1 MRAPKAFRGL
11 PREVVVL
18 SAVAFSVAVGFGI
31 VAPAIPLFASRFG
44 VGKAAAATVISAF
57 AFMRFVSALGAGRLV
72 DRIGERVC
80 LATGIGVVAAS
91 SALAG
96 LASSYSQLLILRG
109 IGGIGSAMF
118 SVGAASL
125 LFRVVPSAQRG
136 RATSLW
142 YGGFLIGGIT
152 GPAFGGAIATVS
164 IRAPFFIY
172 AGTLAVAGTIAM
184 VALRS
189 TPLADPADKT
199 AAGRVRLGTALRDP
213 SYRAALA
220 ANFADG
226 WAVMGVRSALLPL
239 FVVEG
244 LHRSIVWT
252 GIGFFIVAGVNAAVL
267 LPAGSWADRYGRK
280 PLLVGGLAFSSL
292 SLAVLGIQ
300 QTLPGYLV
308 ALALLGFGSG
318 LLDVAPAA
326 IVGDVSGGR
335 GGTVVAAFQMS
346 GDAGVVSGP
355 VIAGRL
361 ADVTSYGV
369 AFGTTSGVL
378 GAAAVLALFAPETR
392 GRSGTV
398 SSGGGEGVGQVGEQV
413 VDVLDADG
421 EPHQVVGDLER

>member
-1 MRAPKAFRGL
+1 VL
-11 PREVVVL
+11 IL

-44 VGKAAAATVISAF
+44 VGKAAAASVISAF

-72 DRIGERVC
+72 DRFGERRC
-80 LATGIGVVAAS
+80 LATGIGVVATS

-96 LASSYSQLLILRG
+96 LATSYAQLLVLRG
-109 IGGIGSAMF
+109 IGGIGSALF

-125 LFRVVPSAQRG
+125 LFRVVPSEQRG

-152 GPAFGGAIATVS
+152 GPAFGGAIATAS

-172 AGTLAVAGTIAM
+172 AGTLAVAGSIAM

-189 TPLADPADKT
+189 TPLADPADRT
-199 AAGRVRLGTALRDP
+199 AAGRVRLGTALRNS

-239 FVVEG
+239 FVKEG
-244 LHRSIVWT
+244 LHRGVVWT
-252 GIGFFIVAGVNAAVL
+252 GIGFFVVAGVNALVL
-267 LPAGSWADRYGRK
+267 LPAGAWSDRYGRK
-280 PLLVGGLAFSSL
+280 PLLVSGLVLSSV
-292 SLAVLGIQ
+292 SLLVLGSL

-308 ALALLGFGSG
+308 ALVLLGLGSG

-326 IVGDVSGGR
+326 VVGDISAGR
-335 GGTVVAAFQMS
+335 GGTVVAAYQMS
-346 GDAGVVSGP
+346 GDAGVVAGP
-355 VIAGRL
+355 VIAGRI
-361 ADVTSYGV
+361 ADVASYGV
-369 AFGTTSGVL
+369 AFGATSGVL
-378 GAAAVLALFAPETR
+378 GAAAVLALIAPETR
-392 GRSGTV
+392 TRVT
-398 SSGGGEGVGQVGEQV
+398 
-413 VDVLDADG
+413 A
-421 EPHQVVGDLER
+421 RT

>member
-1 MRAPKAFRGL
+1 VL
-11 PREVVVL
+11 IL

-44 VGKAAAATVISAF
+44 VGKAAAASVISAF

-72 DRIGERVC
+72 DRFGERRC
-80 LATGIGVVAAS
+80 LATGIGVVATS

-96 LASSYSQLLILRG
+96 LASSYSQLIVLRG
-109 IGGIGSAMF
+109 IGGIGSALF

-125 LFRVVPSAQRG
+125 LFRVVPSEQRG

-152 GPAFGGAIATVS
+152 GPAFGGAIATAS

-172 AGTLAVAGTIAM
+172 AGTLAVAGSIAM
-184 VALRS
+184 IALRS
-189 TPLADPADKT
+189 TPLADPADRT
-199 AAGRVRLGTALRDP
+199 AAGRVRLGTALRNS

-239 FVVEG
+239 FVKEG
-244 LHRSIVWT
+244 LHRGVVWT
-252 GIGFFIVAGVNAAVL
+252 GIGFFVVAGVNALVL
-267 LPAGSWADRYGRK
+267 LPAGAWSDRYGRK
-280 PLLVGGLAFSSL
+280 PLLVSGLVLSAVSL
-292 SLAVLGIQ
+292 LVLGSL

-308 ALALLGFGSG
+308 ALVLLGLGSG

-326 IVGDVSGGR
+326 VVGDISAGR
-335 GGTVVAAFQMS
+335 GGTVVAAYQMS
-346 GDAGVVSGP
+346 GDAGVVAGP

-369 AFGTTSGVL
+369 AFGATSGVL
-378 GAAAVLALFAPETR
+378 GAAAVLALIAPETR
-392 GRSGTV
+392 GRS
-398 SSGGGEGVGQVGEQV
+398 SLAEREPQVGKQV
-413 VDVLDADG
+413 VDVLDADR
-421 EPHQVVGDLER
+421 EPDQVGRHLES

>member
-1 MRAPKAFRGL
+1 VL
-11 PREVVVL
+11 IL

-44 VGKAAAATVISAF
+44 VGKAAAASVISAF

-72 DRIGERVC
+72 DRFGERRC
-80 LATGIGVVAAS
+80 LATGIGVVATS

-96 LASSYSQLLILRG
+96 LASSYSQLIVLRG
-109 IGGIGSAMF
+109 IGGIGSALF

-125 LFRVVPSAQRG
+125 LFRVVPSEQRG

-152 GPAFGGAIATVS
+152 GPAFGGAIATAS

-172 AGTLAVAGTIAM
+172 AGTLAVAGSIAM
-184 VALRS
+184 IALRS
-189 TPLADPADKT
+189 TPLADPADRT
-199 AAGRVRLGTALRDP
+199 AAGRVRLGTALRNS

-239 FVVEG
+239 FVKEG
-244 LHRSIVWT
+244 LHRGVVWT
-252 GIGFFIVAGVNAAVL
+252 GIGFFVVAGVNALVL
-267 LPAGSWADRYGRK
+267 LPAGAWSDRYGRK
-280 PLLVGGLAFSSL
+280 PLLVSGLVLSAVSL
-292 SLAVLGIQ
+292 LVLGSL

-308 ALALLGFGSG
+308 ALVLLGLGSG

-326 IVGDVSGGR
+326 VVGDISAGR
-335 GGTVVAAFQMS
+335 GGTVVAAYQMS
-346 GDAGVVSGP
+346 GDAGVVAGP

-369 AFGTTSGVL
+369 AFGATSGVL
-378 GAAAVLALFAPETR
+378 GAAAVLALIAPETR
-392 GRSGTV
+392 GRS
-398 SSGGGEGVGQVGEQV
+398 SLAEGEPQVGKQV
-413 VDVLDADG
+413 VDVLDADR
-421 EPHQVVGDLER
+421 EPDQVGRHLES

>member
-1 MRAPKAFRGL
+1 MRVPKAFRDL
-11 PREVVVL
+11 PREVPIL

-31 VAPAIPLFASRFG
+31 VAPAIPLFASQFG

-72 DRIGERVC
+72 DRVGERLC
-80 LATGIGVVAAS
+80 MATGIGVVAAS

-96 LASSYSQLLILRG
+96 LASSYAQLLVLRG
-109 IGGIGSAMF
+109 IGGIGSALF
-118 SVGAASL
+118 SVSAASL

-152 GPAFGGAIATVS
+152 GPAFGGAIASVS

-172 AGTLAVAGTIAM
+172 AVTLTVAGSIALI
-184 VALRS
+184 ALRR

-199 AAGRVRLGTALRDP
+199 AAGRMRLSTALRDP
-213 SYRAALA
+213 AYRAALA

-244 LHRSIVWT
+244 LHRSVVWT
-252 GIGFFIVAGVNAAVL
+252 GIGFFIVAGVNAAIL
-267 LPAGSWADRYGRK
+267 LPAGTWADRIGRK
-280 PLLVGGLAFSSL
+280 PLLVGGLLISAASL
-292 SLAVLGIQ
+292 FTLGAL

-308 ALALLGFGSG
+308 ALMLLGLGSG

-326 IVGDVSGGR
+326 VVGDVSGGR
-335 GGTVVAAFQMS
+335 GGTVVAAYQMS
-346 GDAGVVSGP
+346 GDAGVVTGP

-369 AFGTTSGVL
+369 AFGVTGGVL
-378 GAAAVLALFAPETR
+378 GAAAVLALLAPETR
-392 GRSGTV
+392 GKSGLPL
-398 SSGGGEGVGQVGEQV
+398 SGAAERRPQVGEQV

-421 EPHQVVGDLER
+421 EPDQVTGHLER

>member
-1 MRAPKAFRGL
+1 VL
-11 PREVVVL
+11 IL

-44 VGKAAAATVISAF
+44 VGKAAAASVISAF

-72 DRIGERVC
+72 DRFGERRC
-80 LATGIGVVAAS
+80 LATGIGVVATS

-96 LASSYSQLLILRG
+96 LASSYSQLIVLRG
-109 IGGIGSAMF
+109 IGGIGSALF

-125 LFRVVPSAQRG
+125 LFRVVPSEQRG

-152 GPAFGGAIATVS
+152 GPAFGGAIATAS

-172 AGTLAVAGTIAM
+172 AGTLAVAGSIAM
-184 VALRS
+184 IALRS
-189 TPLADPADKT
+189 TPLADPADRT
-199 AAGRVRLGTALRDP
+199 AAGRVRLGTALRNS

-239 FVVEG
+239 FVKEG
-244 LHRSIVWT
+244 LHRGVVWT
-252 GIGFFIVAGVNAAVL
+252 GIGFFVVAGVNALVL
-267 LPAGSWADRYGRK
+267 LPAGAWSDRYGRK
-280 PLLVGGLAFSSL
+280 PLLVSGLVLSAVSL
-292 SLAVLGIQ
+292 LVLGSL

-308 ALALLGFGSG
+308 ALVLLGFGSG

-326 IVGDVSGGR
+326 VVGDISAGR
-335 GGTVVAAFQMS
+335 GGTVVAAYQMS
-346 GDAGVVSGP
+346 GDAGVVAGP

-369 AFGTTSGVL
+369 AFGATSGVL
-378 GAAAVLALFAPETR
+378 GAAAVLALIAPETR
-392 GRSGTV
+392 GRS
-398 SSGGGEGVGQVGEQV
+398 SLAEREPQVGKQV
-413 VDVLDADG
+413 VDVLDADR
-421 EPHQVVGDLER
+421 EPDQVGRHLES